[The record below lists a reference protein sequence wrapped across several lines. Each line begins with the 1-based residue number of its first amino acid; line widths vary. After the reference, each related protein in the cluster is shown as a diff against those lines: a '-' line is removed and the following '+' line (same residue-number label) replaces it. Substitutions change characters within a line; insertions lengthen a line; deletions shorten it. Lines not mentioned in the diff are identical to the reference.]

1 MNETLR
7 RRRVVCAVLAGVL
20 GLAGAVFAGQ
30 QPAAAA
36 GGPIIAGLTPSSATT
51 TVGTPVTLVGSA
63 TNTTNAA
70 QRVSMGV
77 GFPTTVS
84 YAGAVGGNGCHPR
97 HTVNLV
103 YCGLNLPAGATATI
117 TLTVV
122 PKAAGTS
129 TLHSYARITYTT
141 DDTLA
146 YATITASQGRHERG
160 KDHG

>member
-7 RRRVVCAVLAGVL
+7 RRRVACAVLAGVL
-20 GLAGAVFAGQ
+20 GLAGAVIAGQ

-77 GFPTTVS
+77 GFPTAVS

-117 TLTVV
+117 TLTLVH
-122 PKAAGTS
+122 KAAGTS

>member
-7 RRRVVCAVLAGVL
+7 RRRVACAVLAGVL
-20 GLAGAVFAGQ
+20 GLAGAVIAGQ

-51 TVGTPVTLVGSA
+51 A
-63 TNTTNAA
+63 
-70 QRVSMGV
+70 
-77 GFPTTVS
+77 VS

-146 YATITASQGRHERG
+146 YATITAS
-160 KDHG
+160 